1 MVGLYKYIA
10 LLTVLVFIGCSS
22 GQFQTSWLQEKAPES
37 FVARFVTSK
46 GDFDIAITRENSPN
60 AVDRFY
66 QQLRHRFY
74 DTTLFYRVVP
84 NFVVQFG
91 HMDSTKTIATWDRFK
106 VEDEVVKR
114 SNLKGTLSYAR
125 SGPNSRG
132 NHLFVNLKDNQRLDT
147 IYYNK
152 VKGFPSFGKV
162 IRGMEVVEKLYSGYG
177 NETMKVYDSLATNK
191 KVFLG
196 KFPKLDSIHKVY
208 ILK

>member
-22 GQFQTSWLQEKAPES
+22 SQFQTSWLQEKAPES

-106 VEDEVVKR
+106 VEDEVVKS

-132 NHLFVNLKDNQRLDT
+132 NHLFINLKDNQRLDT